1 MSSITFVFQPV
12 SLPIQLPKVINE
24 IPGRNIRKLRD
35 LINFH
40 VVYAGNYFLLTLAGP
55 RPSAK
60 GDYGNYNG
68 YTGYT
73 YAKRFVAVAM
83 VFVSF
88 RGCLNLLAVF
98 LLLCSKVCTRLENWN
113 RKRNWN
119 WRQLATEVV
128 WHALNFWLIC
138 KLLIFIY
145 FADISDCGSSLS
157 LSRSVTYFSYTI
169 FAKCSN
175 KHVVCRC

>member
-1 MSSITFVFQPV
+1 MPSITFVFQPV

-83 VFVSF
+83 VFLSF

-98 LLLCSKVCTRLENWN
+98 YYVVRFALDSKTGTENEIETGG
-113 RKRNWN
+113 N
-119 WRQLATEVV
+119 WRP
-128 WHALNFWLIC
+128 
-138 KLLIFIY
+138 KP
-145 FADISDCGSSLS
+145 SDML
-157 LSRSVTYFSYTI
+157 
-169 FAKCSN
+169 
-175 KHVVCRC
+175 

>member
-40 VVYAGNYFLLTLAGP
+40 VVYAGNYFLLTLAAWPGP

-83 VFVSF
+83 VFSKFSWVFEFIS
-88 RGCLNLLAVF
+88 GF

-113 RKRNWN
+113 RKRN
-119 WRQLATEVV
+119 
-128 WHALNFWLIC
+128 
-138 KLLIFIY
+138 
-145 FADISDCGSSLS
+145 
-157 LSRSVTYFSYTI
+157 
-169 FAKCSN
+169 
-175 KHVVCRC
+175 

>member
-1 MSSITFVFQPV
+1 MPSITFVFQPV

-40 VVYAGNYFLLTLAGP
+40 VVYAGNYFLLTLAAWPGP

-83 VFVSF
+83 VFLSF

-98 LLLCSKVCTRLENWN
+98 LLCSKVCTRLENWN

-119 WRQLATEVV
+119 WRQLATEAV

-145 FADISDCGSSLS
+145 FADISDCGSSPSLS
-157 LSRSVTYFSYTI
+157 LRNI
-169 FAKCSN
+169 FLIYNICEMFK
-175 KHVVCRC
+175 